1 MSHPKEQNMPIHA
14 VVGHLVVIL
23 APITAL
29 LALVYAGRH
38 RARPALRWPLVA
50 GSVLTAA
57 LVVWAGEVGGT
68 LLDRVKEHG
77 TVAETAAATAHAKD
91 SDTLALTVFVLL
103 AIVLIAVLRLA
114 RPGRIGTAPRIAA
127 VLLALGAVAVLVT
140 TWTTLSSAL
149 AAVWEH
155 HPSWMG

>member
-1 MSHPKEQNMPIHA
+1 MPIHA

-38 RARPALRWPLVA
+38 RALVA